1 METDDLARK
10 WKAKL
15 APMKG
20 PQWPIAY
27 RRQFTPAEIEALKA
41 GLWPRD
47 MDDRW
52 CIWLDGGVLR
62 LWRSWTRTCVY
73 ELPIQEAEDGS
84 GQARVAIV
92 LDAQDQY
99 HRSPTEE
106 GELHRLAGVLS
117 LMRYRETAGV

>member
-1 METDDLARK
+1 MHMEDRARG

-20 PQWPIAY
+20 PQWPMAY
-27 RRQFTPAEIEALKA
+27 RRHFNALEIEVLKA

-62 LWRSWTRTCVY
+62 LWRSWSLMCIY
-73 ELPIQEAEDGS
+73 ELPIQELDDGS
-84 GQARVAIV
+84 GEARVAMV
-92 LDAQDQY
+92 LDTSEDY
-99 HRSPTEE
+99 RRSPTEE

-117 LMRYRETAGV
+117 LILNREMVGA

>member
-1 METDDLARK
+1 MDISQT

-27 RRQFTPAEIEALKA
+27 RRHFSPAEMEALKA
-41 GLWPRD
+41 GLWPQD

-62 LWRSWTRTCVY
+62 LWRSWSRMCVY
-73 ELPIQEAEDGS
+73 ELPVLEDAEGGGD
-84 GQARVAIV
+84 ARVAMV
-92 LDAQDQY
+92 LDATEY
-99 HRSPTEE
+99 YRRSPTEE

-117 LMRYRETAGV
+117 LILNRETVGT